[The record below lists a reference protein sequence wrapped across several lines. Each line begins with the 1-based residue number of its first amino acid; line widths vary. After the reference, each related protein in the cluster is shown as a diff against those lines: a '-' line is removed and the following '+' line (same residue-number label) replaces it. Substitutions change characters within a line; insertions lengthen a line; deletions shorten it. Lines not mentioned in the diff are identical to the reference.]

1 MKAIKGTSG
10 KGMIL
15 PFQPMAL
22 TFHDVCY
29 YVPLPQVLLPRLCSA
44 ISWMDLTQVMQLCE
58 LIDCLFLYI
67 KR

>member
-1 MKAIKGTSG
+1 MRGMLLSAGSTPDVFCGELQNGPADSVKAIKGTTA

-29 YVPLPQVLLPRLCSA
+29 YVPLPKVH
-44 ISWMDLTQVMQLCE
+44 I
-58 LIDCLFLYI
+58 
-67 KR
+67 